1 MGVIRG
7 GARGNSD
14 VRLSAGEFAREISV
28 RFECVRSVSVLSKL
42 ITSAGSVVRVLINVF
57 TKVGSVLIIKGA
69 VTTCVNMLRMS
80 ITSVSA
86 LIKCVS
92 GIGVSTSQVMRFIVF
107 ILDHL
112 NLITMLI

>member
-1 MGVIRG
+1 M
-7 GARGNSD
+7 
-14 VRLSAGEFAREISV
+14 RLSAGEFAREISV

-42 ITSAGSVVRVLINVF
+42 ITSAGRVVRVLINVF
-57 TKVGSVLIIKGA
+57 TKGGSVLIIKGA

-86 LIKCVS
+86 LIKC
-92 GIGVSTSQVMRFIVF
+92 IGVSTSQVMRFNVF